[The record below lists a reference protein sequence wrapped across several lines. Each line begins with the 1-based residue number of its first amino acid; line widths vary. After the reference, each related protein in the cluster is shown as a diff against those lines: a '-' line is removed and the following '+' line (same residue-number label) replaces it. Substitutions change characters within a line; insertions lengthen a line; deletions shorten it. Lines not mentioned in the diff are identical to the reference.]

1 MNGAIGSIFR
11 EPARVITQLNALA
24 LEHGSVHVTGADAVH
39 PDVILPVV
47 NRHRSC
53 QVKHA
58 GFGCAIGGSPRPAL
72 QRPSRAG
79 VNDAASTAADHV
91 RNHFP
96 REQIDAF
103 QSYIQDQ
110 VPFVF
115 LQFED
120 SLPND
125 NSRVVAKDIY
135 FTEALDGLGRGF
147 GAIVAGSNIATDEYR
162 SVSRIGNFRNRLNS
176 TLLVDIEDCD

>member
-1 MNGAIGSIFR
+1 MNGAIGRIFR
-11 EPARVITQLNALA
+11 EPARVIPQLNALA
-24 LEHGSVHVTGADAVH
+24 LEHGGVHVTGTDAVH
-39 PDVILPVV
+39 PDVIFPVV
-47 NRHRSC
+47 NRHGSC

-72 QRPSRAG
+72 QGPSRAG
-79 VNDAASTAADHV
+79 INDAASAAADHV

-96 REQIDAF
+96 REPIDAF

-120 SLPND
+120 SLAND
-125 NSRVVAKDIY
+125 NSRVVA
-135 FTEALDGLGRGF
+135 
-147 GAIVAGSNIATDEYR
+147 
-162 SVSRIGNFRNRLNS
+162 
-176 TLLVDIEDCD
+176 